1 MVLFH
6 LWKFTELC
14 SYDIYI
20 FCIHVIPQ
28 GKVISESILYT
39 ALLLILKYLL
49 NIHIYAPLYQI
60 LKEVEYTDIV
70 PVSCTFLS
78 QVDNVCE
85 DRHVTA

>member
-1 MVLFH
+1 MFYGFVPFVKIH
-6 LWKFTELC
+6 WTVC

-70 PVSCTFLS
+70 PVSYFS
-78 QVDNVCE
+78 FSS
-85 DRHVTA
+85 R